1 MEKKTQVHAEE
12 GKHDIV
18 ITRTFDLPVE
28 LLFRAYVEPEIV
40 AQWMGTKVL
49 RLESRKYGAYEFQ
62 TSDPKGN
69 VAFTA
74 TGVIHDFVPNEKIVR
89 TFEMDNAGF
98 EVQLEFL
105 DFEALSDDTSKLTM
119 HIVYRSIAD
128 RDQTLK
134 LPFAYGINMAHD
146 RLQEVVNQLK

>member
-49 RLESRKYGAYEFQ
+49 KLESRKHGAYEFQ

-105 DFEALSDDTSKLTM
+105 DFEALSQDASKLTM

>member
-49 RLESRKYGAYEFQ
+49 KLESRKHGAYEFQ

-105 DFEALSDDTSKLTM
+105 DFEALSQDTSKLTM

>member
-49 RLESRKYGAYEFQ
+49 KLESRKHGAYEFQ

-105 DFEALSDDTSKLTM
+105 DFEALSQDTSKLTM

-134 LPFAYGINMAHD
+134 LPFAYGINIAHD

>member
-1 MEKKTQVHAEE
+1 MEKKTNVHAEE
-12 GKHDIV
+12 GQHDIV
-18 ITRTFDLPVE
+18 ITRTFDLPLE
-28 LLFRAYVEPEIV
+28 LLFRAYTDADVV

-49 RLESRKYGAYEFQ
+49 KLESEKFGAYEFQ

-74 TGVIHDFVPNEKIVR
+74 TGVYHDFVPNEKIVR
-89 TFEMDNAGF
+89 TFQMDNAGF

-105 DFEALSDDTSKLTM
+105 DFEALTEDTSKLTM
-119 HIVYRSIAD
+119 HIIYRTVTD

-146 RLQEVVNQLK
+146 RLQEIVSQLK

>member
-49 RLESRKYGAYEFQ
+49 KLESRKHGAYEFQ

-74 TGVIHDFVPNEKIVR
+74 MGVIHDFVPNEKIVR

-105 DFEALSDDTSKLTM
+105 DFEALSQDTSKLTM

>member
-49 RLESRKYGAYEFQ
+49 KLESRKHGAYEFQ

-74 TGVIHDFVPNEKIVR
+74 TGVIHAFVPNEKIVR

>member
-1 MEKKTQVHAEE
+1 MEKKTNVHAEE
-12 GKHDIV
+12 GQHDIV
-18 ITRTFDLPVE
+18 ITRTFDLPLE
-28 LLFRAYVEPEIV
+28 LLFRAYTDADVV

-49 RLESRKYGAYEFQ
+49 KLESEKFGAYEFQ

-69 VAFTA
+69 VVFTA
-74 TGVIHDFVPNEKIVR
+74 TGVYHDFVPNEKIVR
-89 TFEMDNAGF
+89 TFQMDNAGF

-105 DFEALSDDTSKLTM
+105 DFEALTEDTSKLTM
-119 HIVYRSIAD
+119 HIIYRTVTD

-146 RLQEVVNQLK
+146 RLQEIVSQLK